1 MKKTIIN
8 ISLLLSL
15 LVTFT
20 SCKKSLTDYY
30 NNPEKSTTAS
40 VPTLFTGMLNDDRVR
55 PAYWNI
61 RTYLMLQPAIY
72 SQTASFPNSGNAY
85 QQNDGY
91 TGQYWSDFYYPAGN
105 GSGPLGT
112 YRTMEQTYK
121 ALPADQQ
128 ASQEV
133 FMQAAKVYLY
143 ERTAKMIDA
152 WGDIPFSQAGSL
164 ETYSTIKD
172 PKFDDAK
179 TLYNTLISGLNDAA
193 TYFSTASSLPAN
205 VKASFAKQD
214 ILLSGNLDM
223 WRRYAN
229 SIRLRLLM
237 RISFVDEATAK
248 AAVTTMLGN
257 STAYPLIDGNNKPNY
272 DPSTSDVL
280 LQPLT
285 TNVNSPFNAITE
297 GDSYFAPDYMLNTV
311 MVPANDPRIPVMFDK
326 FGTTVNGTFVPNP
339 TYSAMP
345 ITFTG
350 DQQNTKYTQYA
361 IVDSTTFLNNTKLPG
376 ILITAP
382 EVNFLKAEAF
392 ERWGSDADAQIA
404 YNTALQQSISF
415 YYYLNAIGGGKV
427 PYPSQTAI
435 DNFLSSPTVTLTTS
449 STSQDKLVKIWTQKW
464 LHFGF
469 LQSDEAWSE
478 LRRTKYPVLNFPNQ
492 TQNGYQTPPTRL
504 VYPSTEAGYNS
515 NYSSVQAKDT
525 RTTKIFW
532 DVQPTPIK

>member
-1 MKKTIIN
+1 MKRTIIN
-8 ISLLLSL
+8 MSLVLSL
-15 LVTFT
+15 AVTFT
-20 SCKKSLTDYY
+20 SCKKSLTNYY
-30 NNPEKSTTAS
+30 NNPEKSTAAS

-72 SQTASFPNSGNAY
+72 SQTASFPNSANAY

-91 TGQYWSDFYYPAGN
+91 TGQYWADFYYPAGN

-179 TLYNTLISGLNDAA
+179 TLYYSLISGLNDAA
-193 TYFSTASSLPAN
+193 TYFGNASSLPAN

-229 SIRLRLLM
+229 SLRLRLLM
-237 RISFVDEATAK
+237 RISFYDEATAK
-248 AAVTTMLGN
+248 STVTTMLGN
-257 STAYPLIDGNNKPNY
+257 SASYPLIDGGNAGNY
-272 DPSTSDVL
+272 SPATSDVL
-280 LQPLT
+280 LQPLA
-285 TNVNSPFNAITE
+285 TNMNSPLNAITE
-297 GDSYFAPDYMLNTV
+297 GGSFYAPDYMLNTV
-311 MVPANDPRIPVMFDK
+311 MVPANDPRTPVIFDK
-326 FGTTVNGTFVPNP
+326 YGQTVNGTFVPNP
-339 TYSAMP
+339 TYKAMP

-350 DQQNTKYTQYA
+350 DQQDNNYAKYA

-376 ILITAP
+376 ILMTAS

-392 ERWGSDADAQIA
+392 ERWGSDADAQTA

-415 YYYLNAIGGGKV
+415 YYYLNSIGGGKV
-427 PYPSQTAI
+427 PYPSAAAI
-435 DNFLSSPTVTLTTS
+435 DAFVNSSSATFTGTT
-449 STSQDKLVKIWTQKW
+449 TQKLALIWTQKW

-469 LQSDEAWSE
+469 LQSDEAWAE
-478 LRRTKYPVLNFPNQ
+478 YRRTKYPQLTFVNETL
-492 TQNGYQTPPTRL
+492 NGYQTPPTRL
-504 VYPSTEAGYNS
+504 VYPSNEAAYNS
-515 NYSSVQAKDT
+515 NYSSEQGKDT
-525 RTTKIFW
+525 RTTKVFW
-532 DVQPTPIK
+532 DVK